1 MFQPKCFQTNNVSSR
16 KKMVQERLVVF
27 FEKCYWDLKIIK
39 VRVHL
44 KYVCRSIYILKCFAW
59 VFFFLVVQVWVFY
72 PGERRAHLLTCQWQ
86 HTNKTVIIIVTCP
99 PTRGLGPPLWSEI
112 LVIPAGQVCY
122 FFKLI
127 ELQAFGGSYSLLLPF
142 LWAFSKVTD
151 KAWTFFSFSVKG
163 HLQCQH
169 STSLVQDP
177 GSRILCIFFFCI
189 SIFEKSSIL

>member
-1 MFQPKCFQTNNVSSR
+1 MSVLEKKWSKKDLLSSLKNVIGIW
-16 KKMVQERLVVF
+16 RL
-27 FEKCYWDLKIIK
+27 
-39 VRVHL
+39 
-44 KYVCRSIYILKCFAW
+44 LKCGFTWNMFVDLLGISLNALHE
-59 VFFFLVVQVWVFY
+59 FFFLVVQVWVFY

-142 LWAFSKVTD
+142 LWAFSMVTD

-177 GSRILCIFFFCI
+177 GSRILCIFFLCI